1 MTTTFSAVGVATPAG
16 WYDTDSTRLSRRRSQ
31 LEPRESKERMLRL
44 NEDGE
49 VDFRGSWRDTWHQ
62 RGLLVLN
69 FAFLILGFALLFVGI
84 YAIRTNPVGTLETLT
99 SMQFSWTEDT
109 HPIKSHGPCAYSA
122 HSFVNS
128 FVRSTQIS
136 CRRRSSRPS
145 RRSAF
150 LSCSS
155 RCWAAGARITRSSG
169 S

>member
-1 MTTTFSAVGVATPAG
+1 MSDSANQRSAELAPLQDDGSGMRRSPALVRVPSFKITLMTTTFSAVGVATPAG

-84 YAIRTNPVGTLETLT
+84 YAIRTNPVGMLETLT
-99 SMQFSWTEDT
+99 SMQ
-109 HPIKSHGPCAYSA
+109 YS
-122 HSFVNS
+122 
-128 FVRSTQIS
+128 
-136 CRRRSSRPS
+136 
-145 RRSAF
+145 
-150 LSCSS
+150 
-155 RCWAAGARITRSSG
+155 
-169 S
+169 